1 MADPSVA
8 KYAEMSARADDLAKP
23 IKSQLLHINMGP
35 QHPATHGVLRLFITT
50 DGEIVNEVV
59 PYIGYLH
66 RCAEKIAEGNTYHQY
81 ILYTDRMDYL
91 AAMNCNW
98 TYVMAVEQ
106 LMRET
111 GMKIEVPEYAEYV
124 RVICG
129 ELNRIASHL
138 ISMGTYGL
146 DMGAFTPFLHA
157 IREREV
163 ILNIFE
169 KICGARLMYSYYTVG
184 GVKWDIP
191 DDALDEIK
199 AFCDFFPKKLAEY
212 HTLLSTNA
220 IFIGRTAN
228 VGIIDRRDALDY
240 GCTGPVLRGA
250 GVDHDLRRDEAY
262 SIYDRFDW
270 KVAVGTGQ
278 MGQIG
283 DCWDRYQVRM
293 DEMAE
298 STRIVQQAVEQMPRS
313 GEVMA
318 EMPKN
323 LKIPTGDT
331 YFRAENPKGE
341 LGFWIVSDGGTV
353 PFRCKTRS
361 PSVHN
366 LSVIEK
372 VGRGQMIS
380 DLVSTIGSLD
390 LVLGE
395 IDR

>member
-1 MADPSVA
+1 MMNRQSVA
-8 KYAEMSARADDLAKP
+8 GELTTARTDDTARPL
-23 IKSQLLHINMGP
+23 KSQLLHINMGP

-50 DGEIVNEVV
+50 DGEIVNEVI
-59 PYIGYLH
+59 PYLGYLH

-81 ILYTDRMDYL
+81 VLYTDRMDYL

-98 TYVMAVEQ
+98 TYVSAVEA
-106 LMRET
+106 LMRAA
-111 GMKIEVPEYAEYV
+111 GMEVTIPEYAEYV
-124 RVICG
+124 RVIVG

-138 ISMGTYGL
+138 IAFGTYGL
-146 DMGAFTPFLHA
+146 DIGAFTPFLHA
-157 IREREV
+157 IREREA

-169 KICGARLMYSYYTVG
+169 KICGARLMYTYYDVG

-191 DDALDEIK
+191 DDAMEEIK
-199 AFCDFFPKKLAEY
+199 LFVELFPKKLKEY
-212 HTLLSTNA
+212 DTLLSTNE
-220 IFIGRTAN
+220 IFIQRTAN
-228 VGIIDRRDALDY
+228 VGVINKKDAIAY
-240 GCTGPVLRGA
+240 GCSGPVLRGA
-250 GVDHDLRRDEAY
+250 GVNFDLRKDEPY
-262 SIYDRFDW
+262 SIYDRFDFET
-270 KVAVGTGQ
+270 AVGSGK
-278 MGQIG
+278 MGTPG
-283 DCWDRYQVRM
+283 DCWDRYKVRM
-293 DEMAE
+293 DEME
-298 STRIVQQAVEQMPRS
+298 QSTRIVAQAIEAIPKR

-323 LKIPTGDT
+323 LKIPPSEIF
-331 YFRAENPKGE
+331 FRAENPKGE

-361 PSVHN
+361 PSIHN

-380 DLVSTIGSLD
+380 DLVATVGSLD